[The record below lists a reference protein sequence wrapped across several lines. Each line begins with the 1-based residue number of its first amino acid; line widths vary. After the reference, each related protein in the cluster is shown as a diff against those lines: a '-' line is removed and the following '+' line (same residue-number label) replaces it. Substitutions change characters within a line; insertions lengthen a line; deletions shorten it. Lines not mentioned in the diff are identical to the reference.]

1 MKVAFIIY
9 PRITWLDMVGVYDPV
24 TRLRLYK
31 YIPDLSWDICALEE
45 EVTDDFGLTVKPTK
59 VGGDLSAYDAI
70 IVPGGWG
77 TRALV
82 DDERFINWLRTATP
96 QSWKI
101 SICTGSLLLGKAGFL
116 EGRKA
121 TTHFDEYGT
130 LKPFC
135 GEVVEQRV
143 VRDGH
148 VITAGA
154 VSSSLDLGLYLCRT
168 WASDEADI
176 MIRYKMDYKG

>member
-1 MKVAFIIY
+1 MKIAFIIY
-9 PRITWLDMVGVYDPV
+9 PRITWLDMVGVWDPV
-24 TRLRLYK
+24 TRLKLYK
-31 YIPDLSWDICALEE
+31 YLPDLSWDTCALSE
-45 EVTDDFGLTVKPTK
+45 EVSDDFGLTVRPSR
-59 VGGDLSAYDAI
+59 VGGSLAEYDAI

-77 TRALV
+77 TRALL
-82 DDERFINWLRTATP
+82 DDEAFIGWLRTASP
-96 QSWKI
+96 DAWKI

-116 EGRKA
+116 AGKKA

-135 GEVVEQRV
+135 AEVQEQRI
-143 VRDGH
+143 VRDGK

-154 VSSSLDLGLYLCRT
+154 VSSSLDLGLFLCRT